1 MKRIILIRHAQ
12 AEDPLISQ
20 KDFDRPLTIKG
31 VSDAMHQ
38 ATKTPMDGY
47 VHLYH
52 SASQR
57 TSETARAFA
66 NHFQKIQLHSRKD
79 LYNADLNQLLE
90 ILEELWEQEQI
101 ILVAHNPGI
110 TQLYFHLTGEWD
122 AFEPCTC
129 AELLFSNPNPLDN
142 LKSSA
147 QTIYFAHPQS

>member
-1 MKRIILIRHAQ
+1 MKRILLIRHAQ
-12 AEDPLISQ
+12 AAEPLISQ

-38 ATKTPMDGY
+38 ATKTPVDGY

-52 SASQR
+52 SAAQR

-66 NHFQKIQLHSRKD
+66 NHFQKIQLHPRKD

-90 ILEELWEQEQI
+90 VIEELWEQEQI

-110 TQLYFHLTGEWD
+110 TQLYFHLTGEWE

-129 AELLFSNPNPLDN
+129 AELVFSNTTHIQN
-142 LKSSA
+142 LKASA
-147 QTIYFAHPQS
+147 KTAFLAHP